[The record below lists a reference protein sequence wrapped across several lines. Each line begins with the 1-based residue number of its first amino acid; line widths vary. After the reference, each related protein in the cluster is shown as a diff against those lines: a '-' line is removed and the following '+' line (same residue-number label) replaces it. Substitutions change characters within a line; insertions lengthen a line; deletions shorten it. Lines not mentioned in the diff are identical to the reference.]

1 MQSYTKFMFNNH
13 AIGGNDSSVIKSQAD
28 LPQDPSSVP
37 TTYIGWLTATYN
49 SRSRESNAEKGFSGL

>member
-1 MQSYTKFMFNNH
+1 MRFGEKIAQGK
-13 AIGGNDSSVIKSQAD
+13 DVVKSQAV

-49 SRSRESNAEKGFSGL
+49 SRSRESNAEKEDFSGL